1 MAKIT
6 AKPRGE
12 RETIV
17 VKTKSDGK
25 IKSAPSDWWNSNSK
39 KELTEK
45 LLGTVSFLK
54 EQNQYRFRQASLYA
68 SLYGNMP
75 LFGMAGTNLTKMGG
89 AKALPADRP
98 TMSIIT
104 SAVDTVVSRLTQS
117 KPRPVFLTDNSNYK
131 ERSLAKQLNGFIAG
145 EFYQAKAYELG
156 ALALRDAC
164 VLGDGLIKTVRTID
178 KRVGLERR
186 LPTEI
191 LSDAN
196 DAIYGEPRQKFEI
209 KLIDRSVIMEQFGDA
224 ASEIRKAEQAYP
236 EQAGDSTKT
245 VSDQIMVAEAWR
257 LPSGP
262 DAGDGMHVIVCSS
275 GIILER
281 EWKRKKFPFTQMR
294 YSPRLL
300 GDWSQGL
307 AERQF
312 GTQMGINQLLMTI
325 HRSIN
330 LVGVPRVFVEKGS
343 KVVRAHLNNEIGSI
357 VEYSGTKPQYEI
369 APCVPVE
376 LYTQLE
382 RLIQFG
388 YQQEGI
394 SQLTANAQKPAGLN
408 SGEAIRNYDDIQN
421 DRFAALERRY
431 RDFYVDLGYQ
441 IMEEAVEIAEE
452 EGKYQTVFP
461 DKDGTREI
469 NLPEIGKLK
478 ENPFVLQC
486 YDSSSLPRDP
496 AGRLQK
502 VTEMM
507 QAGIVSPQEGRR
519 LLDFPDIEQVDKLE
533 NAGEERILKILDDI
547 VESGKYTPPDPF
559 MDLALATKLVTQYY
573 NLYTAAKLEEAK
585 AEKLRNF
592 FSQIQALQQASM
604 PPPPPMGAPGM
615 PAPQGQPMANPTAS
629 PISELLPNT
638 PGAA

>member
-6 AKPRGE
+6 PKKQGE

-17 VKTKSDGK
+17 VKTKADGK
-25 IKSAPSDWWNSNSK
+25 PKNAPSDWWNSGSK

-45 LLGTVSFLK
+45 LLGTVGFLK
-54 EQNQYRFRQASLYA
+54 EQNAYRFKQAALYA
-68 SLYGNMP
+68 RLYGNMP
-75 LFGMAGTNLTKMGG
+75 LFGVGGTNLTKLSNVNS
-89 AKALPADRP
+89 LPADRP

-104 SAVDTVVSRLTQS
+104 SGVDTIVSRLTQS
-117 KPRPVFLTDNSNYK
+117 KPRPIFLTDNSNYK
-131 ERSLAKQLNGFIAG
+131 ERSLAKQLNGFISG
-145 EFYQAKAYELG
+145 EFYQTKAYELG
-156 ALALRDAC
+156 ALALRDSC
-164 VLGDGLIKTVRTID
+164 VIGDGLIKTVRTSD
-178 KRVGLERR
+178 QRVGLERR
-186 LPTEI
+186 LATEI
-191 LSDAN
+191 LVDSN
-196 DAIYGEPRQKFEI
+196 DSIYGDPRQLFEI
-209 KLIDRSVIMEQFGDA
+209 KLIDRSVLLEQFGDA
-224 ASEIRKAEQAYP
+224 GSAIRNAEQAYP
-236 EQAGDSTKT
+236 DQAGESTKT
-245 VSDQIMVAEAWR
+245 VSDQVMVAEAWR

-262 DAGDGMHVIVCSS
+262 DAGDGLHVIVCSS
-275 GIILER
+275 GVILER
-281 EWKRKKFPFTQMR
+281 EWKRKKFPFTQLQ

-300 GDWSQGL
+300 GLWSQGL
-307 AERQF
+307 AERQM

-325 HRSIN
+325 HQSIN

-343 KVVRAHLNNEIGSI
+343 KVVKAHLNNQVGAI
-357 VEYSGTKPQYEI
+357 VEYSGNKPEYVV

-408 SGEAIRNYDDIQN
+408 SGEAIRNYDDIQS

-431 RDFYVDLGYQ
+431 RDFYVDLAYQ
-441 IMEEAVEIAEE
+441 IMDEAIEIAEE
-452 EGKYQTVFP
+452 TGSYQTVFP

-469 NLPEIGKLK
+469 KLPEIGKLK
-478 ENPFVLQC
+478 ENPFVLQA

-507 QAGIVSPQEGRR
+507 QAGIVTPQEGRR

-547 VESGKYTPPDPF
+547 VENGKFTPPDPF
-559 MDLALATKLVTQYY
+559 MDLQLATKLATQYY
-573 NLYTAAKLEEAK
+573 NLYMAAKLEESK
-585 AEKLRNF
+585 AEMLRNF
-592 FSQIQALQQASM
+592 FTQVLALQKQAQAALA
-604 PPPPPMGAPGM
+604 PPPGM
-615 PAPQGQPMANPTAS
+615 PAPQGGAQPMANPTAT
-629 PISELLPNT
+629 PTSELLPNV
-638 PGAA
+638 PGVA